1 MKIKKDEIYFAK
13 LKDKAIVPSKKD
25 EDAGYDLYA
34 CFDEDYMLISPGGVT
49 LVPTGIAWAIS
60 SDFYMQIEERSSTGS
75 KGIKK
80 NAGVI
85 DSGYRGEIL
94 ISILNAR
101 KENLIISNL
110 TEENLKKKYPKLFKE
125 PCFVYNTGKAIA
137 EGVIHRVEKFKV
149 KELSY
154 SDLCSFASERGEKG
168 WGSSN
173 KVK

>member
-13 LKDKAIVPSKKD
+13 LKDNAIVPSKKD

-34 CFDEDYMLISPGGVT
+34 CFDEDYMLISPGELT

-85 DSGYRGEIL
+85 
-94 ISILNAR
+94 LNAR

-110 TEENLKKKYPKLFKE
+110 SEEELKKKYPKLFKE

-154 SDLCSFASERGEKG
+154 SDLCSFASERGKKG

>member
-1 MKIKKDEIYFAK
+1 MKNDEIYFAK
-13 LKDKAIVPSKKD
+13 LKDKAIIPSKND
-25 EDAGYDLYA
+25 EDSGYDLFA
-34 CFDEDYMLISPGGVT
+34 CFDEDYMIISPGEVA

-85 DSGYRGEIL
+85 DSGYRGEIKV
-94 ISILNAR
+94 SILNAR
-101 KENLIISNL
+101 QDNLILSNL
-110 TEENLKKKYPKLFKE
+110 TEEEFKKKYPKLLNKPYLF
-125 PCFVYNTGKAIA
+125 YNTSKAIA
-137 EGVIHRVEKFKV
+137 EGVIHKVEKFKV

-154 SDLCSFASERGEKG
+154 IELCKFTSERGEKG